1 MKRMTRCCWLAVAM
15 FLSLS
20 MGPAAWG
27 AETFSHS
34 WGGVGFQTPLAFSKP
49 MDIGMG
55 AVALANPPQAGPGQG
70 GLVITLVAVPKD
82 LQESMGNNP
91 AEVMNYVKS
100 TYLGTAKP
108 AQGARERT
116 FLGQVVKGEVQQ
128 MSIPKPGEL
137 EVYLVPLSGG
147 DKMAVALTR
156 DQKTPAAEAAKVMDM
171 VAKTFKEVPKQ

>member
-1 MKRMTRCCWLAVAM
+1 MKKIAHVCWLAVVM

-20 MGPAAWG
+20 MSPAAWG

-34 WGGVGFQTPLAFSKP
+34 WGRVGFETPLAFSKP

-55 AVALANPPQAGPGQG
+55 AVALTSPPQSGPGQG
-70 GLVITLVAVPKD
+70 DLVITLVEVPKD

-100 TYLGTAKP
+100 THLGTTKP

-128 MSIPKPGEL
+128 MAIPKPGEL
-137 EVYLVPLSGG
+137 EVYMVSLPGG
-147 DKMAVALTR
+147 DKVAVALTR
-156 DQKTPAAEAAKVMDM
+156 DQKIPADVAAKVMEM